1 MKTLKDYDK
10 NIWEVLDK
18 KEIQDVM
25 DFSEGYKEF
34 LDTAKTERL
43 AVKEIIR
50 QAKKNGFTDHK
61 DIKPE
66 EISKGKKIY
75 YNYKNK
81 AVVLLVLGEDL
92 KEGMNI
98 IGSHIDSPR
107 LDLKP
112 EPLYEDGNL
121 ALFKTHYYGGI
132 KKYQWTT
139 IPLALFGTMFNK
151 KGEKIEINIGN
162 NKEEPV
168 FFINDLLIHLGK
180 DQMKK
185 SLAEGIEAEQLNI
198 IAGHMAGDIE
208 GKEKVKGNTL
218 RLIKEKYNIEE
229 EDFRISELEV
239 VPADTARDVG
249 FDRGLIAAYG
259 QDDRVCAYTSL
270 QAILE
275 TENPEKTAAALF
287 VDKEEIGSV
296 GNTSMNAKF
305 FENLVAEIISLE
317 GDYNDLYLR
326 RALADSNVLSAD
338 VTVAFDPTFPE
349 VVEKNN
355 AAKLGYGVTL
365 TKYTGKG
372 GKGGSNDANSEYLNK
387 IRQIFEEDK
396 IIWQTGELGKVDQG
410 GGGTI
415 AYILAEHGAEVVDMG
430 VAMHSMH
437 APMEIASKGDIYM
450 TYRAYKSFYKKMK

>member
-1 MKTLKDYDK
+1 MKDYDK
-10 NIWEVLDK
+10 NIWTSLKEEEIK
-18 KEIQDVM
+18 KLM
-25 DFSEGYKEF
+25 DFSEKYKDF
-34 LDTAKTERL
+34 LNTAKTERL

-50 QAKKNGFTDHK
+50 QAEENGFADFSKLDADT
-61 DIKPE
+61 IK
-66 EISKGKKIY
+66 GRKIF
-75 YNYKNK
+75 YNYKDK
-81 AVVLLVLGEDL
+81 AVVLLVLGKDL
-92 KEGMNI
+92 QEGMNI

-139 IPLALFGTMFNK
+139 IPLALYGTMFNK
-151 KGEKIEINIGN
+151 EGEKIEINIGN
-162 NKEEPV
+162 EKDDPI

-185 SLAEGIEAEQLNI
+185 TLAEGIDAEQLNI
-198 IAGHMAGDIE
+198 VAGHISSDE
-208 GKEKVKGNTL
+208 EEKESVKKNIL
-218 RLIKEKYNIEE
+218 KLLKEKYNIDE
-229 EDFRISELEV
+229 EDFRISELEI
-239 VPADTARDVG
+239 VPAYEARDVG
-249 FDRGLIAAYG
+249 FDRGLVAAYG
-259 QDDRVCAYTSL
+259 QDDRVCAFTSL

-275 TENPEKTAAALF
+275 TENVEKTAAALF

-305 FENLVAEIISLE
+305 FENLIAEIISKTT
-317 GDYNDLYLR
+317 DYNDLYLR
-326 RALADSNVLSAD
+326 RSLANSNVLSAD

-349 VVEKNN
+349 VLEKNN
-355 AAKLGYGVTL
+355 SAKLAHGVVL
-365 TKYTGKG
+365 TKYTGRG
-372 GKGGSNDANSEYLNK
+372 GKGGSNDANGEYLNK
-387 IRQIFEEDK
+387 IRQIFDEED

-430 VAMHSMH
+430 VAMLSMH
-437 APMEIASKGDIYM
+437 APLELASKADVYM
-450 TYRAYKSFYKKMK
+450 TYKAYKSFYKKMK

>member
-1 MKTLKDYDK
+1 MKEYDK
-10 NIWEVLDK
+10 NIWSSLDETEIK
-18 KEIQDVM
+18 KLM

-34 LDTAKTERL
+34 LNKGKTERL
-43 AVKEIIR
+43 AVKEIIN
-50 QAKKNGFTDHK
+50 QAEKKGF
-61 DIKPE
+61 INVE
-66 EISKGKKIY
+66 EISKGSFKNQKIY

-81 AVVLLVLGEDL
+81 AVVLMVLGNDL
-92 KEGMNI
+92 REGMNI

-139 IPLALFGTMFNK
+139 IPLALYGTMFNSE
-151 KGEKIEINIGN
+151 GEKIEISIGN
-162 NKEEPV
+162 DKEDPV

-185 SLAEGIEAEQLNI
+185 SLADGIEAEQLNV
-198 IAGHMAGDIE
+198 IAGHIAESSDENE
-208 GKEKVKGNTL
+208 GVKENVL
-218 RLIKEKYNIEE
+218 RLLKEKYDIEE

-239 VPADTARDVG
+239 VPADRARDVG

-275 TENPEKTAAALF
+275 IEKPEKTAAALF

-305 FENLVAEIISLE
+305 FENLVAELLALSN
-317 GDYNDLYLR
+317 DYNDLYLR
-326 RALADSNVLSAD
+326 RALAASNVLSAD

-349 VVEKNN
+349 VLEKNN
-355 AAKLGYGVTL
+355 AAKLAHGVTL

-372 GKGGSNDANSEYLNK
+372 GKGGSNDANGEYLNK
-387 IRQIFEEDK
+387 IRQIFKEDD

-437 APMEIASKGDIYM
+437 APIELTSKADVYM
-450 TYRAYKSFYKKMK
+450 TYRAYKTFYEKMK

>member
-1 MKTLKDYDK
+1 MKEYDK
-10 NIWEVLDK
+10 NIWSSLDETEIK
-18 KEIQDVM
+18 KLM

-34 LDTAKTERL
+34 LNKGKTERL
-43 AVKEIIR
+43 AVKEIIN
-50 QAKKNGFTDHK
+50 QAEKKGF
-61 DIKPE
+61 INVE
-66 EISKGKKIY
+66 EISKGSFKNQKIY

-81 AVVLLVLGEDL
+81 AVVLMVLGNDL
-92 KEGMNI
+92 REGMNI

-139 IPLALFGTMFNK
+139 IPLALYGTMFNSE
-151 KGEKIEINIGN
+151 GEKIEISIGN
-162 NKEEPV
+162 DKEDPV

-185 SLAEGIEAEQLNI
+185 PLADGIEAEQLNV
-198 IAGHMAGDIE
+198 IAGHIAESSDENE
-208 GKEKVKGNTL
+208 GVKENVL
-218 RLIKEKYNIEE
+218 RLLKEKYDIEE

-239 VPADTARDVG
+239 VPADRARDVG

-275 TENPEKTAAALF
+275 IEKPEKTAAALF

-305 FENLVAEIISLE
+305 FENLVAELLALSN
-317 GDYNDLYLR
+317 DYNDLYLR
-326 RALADSNVLSAD
+326 RALAASNVLSAD

-349 VVEKNN
+349 VLEKNN
-355 AAKLGYGVTL
+355 AAKLAHGVTL

-372 GKGGSNDANSEYLNK
+372 GKGGSNDANGEYLNK
-387 IRQIFEEDK
+387 IRQIFKEDD

-437 APMEIASKGDIYM
+437 APIELTSKADVYM
-450 TYRAYKSFYKKMK
+450 TYRAYKTFYEKMK

>member
-1 MKTLKDYDK
+1 MKEYDK
-10 NIWEVLDK
+10 NIWTSLKEEEIK
-18 KEIQDVM
+18 KLM
-25 DFSEGYKEF
+25 DFSEQYKDF

-43 AVKEIIR
+43 VVKEIIR
-50 QAKKNGFTDHK
+50 QAEEKGFEDFSTLDA
-61 DIKPE
+61 DTL
-66 EISKGKKIY
+66 KGRKIF

-81 AVVLLVLGEDL
+81 AVVLLVLGKDL
-92 KEGMNI
+92 QEGMNI

-112 EPLYEDGNL
+112 EPLYEEGNL

-139 IPLALFGTMFNK
+139 IPLALHGTMFNK
-151 KGEKIEINIGN
+151 EGEKIEINVGN
-162 NKEEPV
+162 EKDDPI

-185 SLAEGIEAEQLNI
+185 TLAEGIDAEQLNI
-198 IAGHMAGDIE
+198 VAGHISSDE
-208 GKEKVKGNTL
+208 EEKESIKKNIL
-218 RLIKEKYNIEE
+218 SLLKEKYNIEE
-229 EDFRISELEV
+229 EDFRISELEL
-239 VPADTARDVG
+239 VPAYEARDVG
-249 FDRGLIAAYG
+249 FDRGLVAAYG
-259 QDDRVCAYTSL
+259 QDDRVCAFTSL

-275 TENPEKTAAALF
+275 LDSVEKTAAALF

-305 FENLVAEIISLE
+305 FENLIAEIISKTS
-317 GDYNDLYLR
+317 DYNDLYLR
-326 RALADSNVLSAD
+326 RSLANSNVLSAD

-349 VVEKNN
+349 VLEKNN
-355 AAKLGYGVTL
+355 SAKLAHGVTL
-365 TKYTGKG
+365 TKYTGRG
-372 GKGGSNDANSEYLNK
+372 GKGGSNDANGEYLNK
-387 IRQIFEEDK
+387 IRQIFDEED

-430 VAMHSMH
+430 VAMLSMH
-437 APMEIASKGDIYM
+437 APLELTSKADVYM
-450 TYRAYKSFYKKMK
+450 TYKAYKSFYKKMK

>member
-1 MKTLKDYDK
+1 MKEYDK
-10 NIWEVLDK
+10 NIWSSLDETEIK
-18 KEIQDVM
+18 KLM

-34 LDTAKTERL
+34 LNKGKTERL
-43 AVKEIIR
+43 AVKEIIN
-50 QAKKNGFTDHK
+50 QAEKKGF
-61 DIKPE
+61 INVE
-66 EISKGKKIY
+66 EISKGSFKNQKIY

-81 AVVLLVLGEDL
+81 AVVLMVLGNDL
-92 KEGMNI
+92 REGMNI

-139 IPLALFGTMFNK
+139 IPLALYGTMFNSE
-151 KGEKIEINIGN
+151 GEKIEISIGN
-162 NKEEPV
+162 DKEDPV

-185 SLAEGIEAEQLNI
+185 PLADGIEAEQLNV
-198 IAGHMAGDIE
+198 IAGHIAESSDENE
-208 GKEKVKGNTL
+208 GVKENVL
-218 RLIKEKYNIEE
+218 RLLKEKYDIEE

-239 VPADTARDVG
+239 VPADRARDVG

-275 TENPEKTAAALF
+275 IEKPEKTAAALF

-305 FENLVAEIISLE
+305 FENLVAELLALSN
-317 GDYNDLYLR
+317 DYNDLYLR
-326 RALADSNVLSAD
+326 RALAASNVLSAD
-338 VTVAFDPTFPE
+338 VTVAFDPTFQE
-349 VVEKNN
+349 VLEKNN
-355 AAKLGYGVTL
+355 AAKLAHGVTL

-372 GKGGSNDANSEYLNK
+372 GKGGSNDANGEYLNK
-387 IRQIFEEDK
+387 IRQIFKEDD

-437 APMEIASKGDIYM
+437 APIELTSKADVYM
-450 TYRAYKSFYKKMK
+450 TYRAYKTFYEKMK

>member
-1 MKTLKDYDK
+1 MKEYDK
-10 NIWEVLDK
+10 NIWTSLKEEEIK
-18 KEIQDVM
+18 KLM
-25 DFSEGYKEF
+25 DFSEQYKDF

-50 QAKKNGFTDHK
+50 QAEEKGFEDFSTLDA
-61 DIKPE
+61 DTL
-66 EISKGKKIY
+66 KGRKIF

-81 AVVLLVLGEDL
+81 AVVLLVLGKDL
-92 KEGMNI
+92 QEGMNI

-112 EPLYEDGNL
+112 EPLYEEGNL

-139 IPLALFGTMFNK
+139 IPLALHGTMFNK
-151 KGEKIEINIGN
+151 EGEKIEINVGN
-162 NKEEPV
+162 EKDDPI

-185 SLAEGIEAEQLNI
+185 TLAEGIDAEQLNI
-198 IAGHMAGDIE
+198 VAGHISSDE
-208 GKEKVKGNTL
+208 EEKESIKKNIL
-218 RLIKEKYNIEE
+218 SLLKEKYNIEE
-229 EDFRISELEV
+229 EDFRISELEL
-239 VPADTARDVG
+239 VPAYEARDVG
-249 FDRGLIAAYG
+249 FDRGLVAAYG
-259 QDDRVCAYTSL
+259 QDDRVCAFTSL

-275 TENPEKTAAALF
+275 LDSVEKTAAALF

-305 FENLVAEIISLE
+305 FENLIAEIISKTS
-317 GDYNDLYLR
+317 DYNDLYLR
-326 RALADSNVLSAD
+326 RSLANSNVLSAD

-349 VVEKNN
+349 VLEKNN
-355 AAKLGYGVTL
+355 SAKLAHGVTL
-365 TKYTGKG
+365 TKYTGRG
-372 GKGGSNDANSEYLNK
+372 GKGGSNDANGEYLNK
-387 IRQIFEEDK
+387 IRQIFDEED

-430 VAMHSMH
+430 VAMLSMH
-437 APMEIASKGDIYM
+437 APLELTSKADVYM
-450 TYRAYKSFYKKMK
+450 TYKAYKSFYKKMK

>member
-1 MKTLKDYDK
+1 MKDYDK
-10 NIWEVLDK
+10 NIWTSLKEEEIK
-18 KEIQDVM
+18 KLM
-25 DFSEGYKEF
+25 DFSEKYKDF
-34 LDTAKTERL
+34 LNTAKTERL

-50 QAKKNGFTDHK
+50 QAEEKGFADFSKLDADT
-61 DIKPE
+61 IK
-66 EISKGKKIY
+66 GRKIF
-75 YNYKNK
+75 YNYKDK
-81 AVVLLVLGEDL
+81 AVVLLVLGKDL
-92 KEGMNI
+92 QEGMNI

-139 IPLALFGTMFNK
+139 IPLALYGTMFNK
-151 KGEKIEINIGN
+151 EGEKIEINIGN
-162 NKEEPV
+162 EKDDPI

-185 SLAEGIEAEQLNI
+185 TLAEGIDAEQLNI
-198 IAGHMAGDIE
+198 VAGHISSDE
-208 GKEKVKGNTL
+208 EEKESVKKNIL
-218 RLIKEKYNIEE
+218 KLLKEKYNIDE
-229 EDFRISELEV
+229 EDFRISELEI
-239 VPADTARDVG
+239 VPAYEARDVG
-249 FDRGLIAAYG
+249 FDRGLVAAYG
-259 QDDRVCAYTSL
+259 QDDRVCAFTSL

-275 TENPEKTAAALF
+275 TENVEKTAAALF

-305 FENLVAEIISLE
+305 FENLIAEIISKTT
-317 GDYNDLYLR
+317 DYNDLYLR
-326 RALADSNVLSAD
+326 RSLANSNVLSAD

-349 VVEKNN
+349 VLEKNN
-355 AAKLGYGVTL
+355 SAKLAHGVVL
-365 TKYTGKG
+365 TKYTGRG
-372 GKGGSNDANSEYLNK
+372 GKGGSNDANGEYLNK
-387 IRQIFEEDK
+387 IRQIFDEED

-430 VAMHSMH
+430 VAMLSMH
-437 APMEIASKGDIYM
+437 APLELASKADVYM
-450 TYRAYKSFYKKMK
+450 TYKAYKSFYKKMK